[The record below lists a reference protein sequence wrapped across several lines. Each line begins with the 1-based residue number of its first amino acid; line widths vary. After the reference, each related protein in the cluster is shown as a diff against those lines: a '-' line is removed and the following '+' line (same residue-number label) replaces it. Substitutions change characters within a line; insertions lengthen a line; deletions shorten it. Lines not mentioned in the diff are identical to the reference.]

1 MTKCYRLSGLNNR
14 NSFLTFLEARTPKE
28 IKVLAGL
35 ISSWGFLLVLWR
47 AVIFCLHMVLSVSSF
62 KDVNYMGLE
71 AMLITS
77 LDLNYHLKDPVSKY
91 NYILRYWEIGLQQEN
106 FKGTQFNPLAKLCLL
121 FYLHLLPR

>member
-91 NYILRYWEIGLQQEN
+91 NNILRYWELGSQYMSILG
-106 FKGTQFNPLAKLCLL
+106 K
-121 FYLHLLPR
+121 